1 MLYGSRLFKLFEMK
15 IAFGYADDVVILKIS
30 PTLEES
36 LLDKKARLFRDFLI
50 SLPRCDKFV
59 LSDGSKPLI
68 VLDFLCSNKIYLQI
82 ISKHMFESVKT
93 MLFNR

>member
-1 MLYGSRLFKLFEMK
+1 MK

-68 VLDFLCSNKIYLQI
+68 VLDFFMFQQDLFADYLQTHVW
-82 ISKHMFESVKT
+82 ISKDYVI
-93 MLFNR
+93 